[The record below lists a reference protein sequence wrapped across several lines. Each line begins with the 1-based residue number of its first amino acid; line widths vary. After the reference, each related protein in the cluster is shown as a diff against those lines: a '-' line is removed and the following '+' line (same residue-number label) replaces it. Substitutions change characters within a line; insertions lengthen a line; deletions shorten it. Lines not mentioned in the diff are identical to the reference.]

1 MIPTHSELCDFAKD
15 AHDLAKIKG
24 WYDTPRRWSQLLMLI
39 QGEFHEA
46 NEDLR
51 RGRAPGA
58 IFDSAGA
65 ALEVVDG
72 VLYYAAP
79 LGKPRGRPFAIP
91 YDVKLHGKIAGFI
104 VEIAD
109 VVIRCLDAITYAST
123 KPLITQPPSPNDI
136 AALAK
141 LAADEF
147 VEAALEITQ
156 DTNVRDLSD
165 VVRTCLEWCE
175 AHGLPLWA
183 VMQAKH
189 AYNRTRPRKH
199 GKAY

>member
-1 MIPTHSELCDFAKD
+1 MIPTHADLCAFAQD
-15 AHDLAKIKG
+15 VHDLAKSKG
-24 WYDTPRRWSQLLMLI
+24 WYDTPRRWSQLLLLI

-51 RGRAPGA
+51 AGHKPGA

-65 ALEVVDG
+65 ELEVVDG
-72 VLYYAAP
+72 VLFYSARIGGVP
-79 LGKPRGRPFAIP
+79 VIP
-91 YDVKLHGKIAGFI
+91 YDAQRHGKIAGYL

-109 VVIRCLDAITYAST
+109 VVVRCLDAITFAGT
-123 KPLITQPPSPNDI
+123 APLITQPPSALDL

-141 LAADEF
+141 LQADEF
-147 VEAALEITQ
+147 VEGALEITQ

-165 VVRTCLEWCE
+165 VVRSCLEWCE

-189 AYNRTRPRKH
+189 EYNRTRPRKH
-199 GKAY
+199 GKVY